1 MPILFI
7 NQCFTRPLVLV
18 IQQLRKNYPINK
30 AKFLIILFTGSVGFA
45 IIQLLYIGRGFTQI
59 PKNMSKFLKNPYFKD
74 GYIRLLWEENNKME
88 NQINEFF
95 DGLVIGSEN
104 GYGGITDVEGEDENE
119 GKKT

>member
-1 MPILFI
+1 MPVLFV

-30 AKFLIILFTGSVGFA
+30 VKFLIILFTGTIGFA
-45 IIQLLYIGRGFTQI
+45 IIQLLYIARAFTQI
-59 PKNMSKFLKNPYFKD
+59 PKNMSKFPKNPYFKD
-74 GYIRLLWEENNKME
+74 GYIRLLWEDNNKME

-104 GYGGITDVEGEDENE
+104 GYGGITDGEGENE
-119 GKKT
+119 EKEK